1 MEAAKSLPQ
10 TKFLPQTFNKLV
22 EELPSPIKMDHELP
36 VTKQSNATE
45 PSGDIVAL
53 GETSLEEID
62 KLMEELR
69 FACDYLRSEGERVR
83 RINARYAH
91 LTWTASDSVKVITE
105 SMGKWRVTEME
116 AEPRQSKSIRRTGP
130 Q

>member
-10 TKFLPQTFNKLV
+10 TFENLIDV
-22 EELPSPIKMDHELP
+22 IKEDFP
-36 VTKQSNATE
+36 VTKRSSATE

-53 GETSLEEID
+53 GDTSIEEIE

-69 FACDYLRSEGERVR
+69 VARDYLRTEGERVR
-83 RINARYAH
+83 SINARYAH
-91 LTWTASDSVKVITE
+91 LTQTASASVKIIAE

-116 AEPRQSKSIRRTGP
+116 AAK
-130 Q
+130 